1 MFFPGGRGKDM
12 CDFFADS
19 VQFMENWKKKF
30 IIIWSGQLF
39 SILSSAIVGY
49 SVMFWLSIET
59 KSAEVLAYAVLAT
72 LLPQAVL
79 GPVAGV
85 YVDRWKRKWTMI
97 AADSFV
103 ALCSLA
109 LGVLFYFDMAELWLI
124 YALMSL
130 RSVGNAF
137 HSPAMQA
144 AIPMLAPK
152 SELMRI
158 AGVNQALQSVSN
170 IAGPALGAVFIIT
183 LDMTAVMLVDVLGAV
198 IACTTLLFVVIP
210 DPVREKEE
218 RSSGVFREMREGLA
232 EVGKNKGLA
241 WLMAISVSVT
251 FFLMPVSVLFPLMTV
266 NHFGGN
272 TYQMSLVEVVWGAG
286 MLAGGIIIGLWKIK
300 LRKVILINVSYLV
313 LGIYILISGLL
324 PSDQFAWFAG
334 LTIIGGL
341 SAPFYSSPFTTLLQT
356 YIGHAA
362 LGRVFSLFGS
372 LSLLPSMVGILATG
386 FIADQIG
393 VSNAFLI
400 SGIVIVLLGGVSFFI
415 PAVMKLEKKKR
426 GFHRDS
432 VPENV
437 SLPENTVV

>member
-1 MFFPGGRGKDM
+1 MILVCFFRSVPGKSLPYWLVDIM
-12 CDFFADS
+12 DS
-19 VQFMENWKKKF
+19 WKKKF

-49 SVMFWLSIET
+49 AVMFWLSIET

-72 LLPQAVL
+72 LLPHALL

-85 YVDRWKRKWTMI
+85 YVDRWKRKRTMI
-97 AADSFV
+97 LADSFV

-109 LGVLFYFDMAELWLI
+109 LGALFYFDKAELWLI
-124 YALMSL
+124 YLLMAL

-170 IAGPALGAVFIIT
+170 IAGPALGALFIT
-183 LDMTAVMLVDVLGAV
+183 SLNMTTVMLVDVAGAL

-210 DPVREKEE
+210 DPDKVEPEAG
-218 RSSGVFREMREGLA
+218 RSVIREMREGVD
-232 EVGKNKGLA
+232 EVRKHKGLP
-241 WLMAISVSVT
+241 WLMSLSVLVT
-251 FFLMPVSVLFPLMTV
+251 FFLMPVAILFPLLTV
-266 NHFGGN
+266 THFGGN
-272 TYQMSLVEVVWGAG
+272 TYQMSLVEVVWGSG
-286 MLAGGIIIGLWKIK
+286 MLAGGLIIGVWKIK
-300 LRKVILINVSYLV
+300 LRKVILINVSYIV
-313 LGIYILISGLL
+313 LGIYILVAGLL
-324 PSDQFAWFAG
+324 PADRFAWFAG

-356 YIGHAA
+356 YIEHSA

-372 LSLLPSMVGILATG
+372 LSLLPSMIGILATG
-386 FIADQIG
+386 FIADRIG
-393 VSNAFLI
+393 VSNAFVI
-400 SGIVIVLLGGVSFFI
+400 AGIVILILGVVSFFI
-415 PAVMKLEKKKR
+415 PSIMTLEKKEK
-426 GFHRDS
+426 GAS
-432 VPENV
+432 K
-437 SLPENTVV
+437 

>member
-1 MFFPGGRGKDM
+1 
-12 CDFFADS
+12 
-19 VQFMENWKKKF
+19 MESWKKKF

-85 YVDRWKRKWTMI
+85 YVDRWKRKLTMI
-97 AADSFV
+97 AADGFV
-103 ALCSLA
+103 ALCSLL
-109 LGVLFYFDMAELWLI
+109 LGLLFYFDLAELWLI
-124 YALMSL
+124 YILMAL

-158 AGVNQALQSVSN
+158 AGVNQALQSISS
-170 IAGPALGAVFIIT
+170 IAGPALGAVFIT
-183 LDMTAVMLVDVLGAV
+183 ALDMTAVMLVDVLGAV
-198 IACTTLLFVVIP
+198 IACTTLLFVAIP
-210 DPVREKEE
+210 DPVRKNDEKD
-218 RSSGVFREMREGLA
+218 RSILREMREGIV
-232 EVGKNKGLA
+232 EVGKYKGLA
-241 WLMAISVSVT
+241 WLMAISISVT
-251 FFLMPVSVLFPLMTV
+251 FFLMPVAVLFPLMTV

-272 TYQMSLVEVVWGAG
+272 TYQMSLVEVLWGVG
-286 MLAGGIIIGLWKIK
+286 MLMGGMIIGFCKIK
-300 LRKVILINVSYLV
+300 VRKVLLINFSYLA
-313 LGIYILISGLL
+313 LGTYILISGCL
-324 PSDQFAWFAG
+324 PSDRFAWFAG

-341 SAPFYSSPFTTLLQT
+341 STPFYSGSFTTLLQT
-356 YIGHAA
+356 YIEHSA

-393 VSNAFLI
+393 VSNAFI
-400 SGIVIVLLGGVSFFI
+400 IGGIVILLLGGGSFFI
-415 PAVMKLEKKKR
+415 PPVMKLEKKKK
-426 GFHRDS
+426 GFLRDS
-432 VPENV
+432 EPENI
-437 SLPENTVV
+437 SLPENNVV